1 MMKAAINYMF
11 TIQLFLIIAIV
22 LTSSLVLLGQDLK
35 VTGQVRH
42 RSERVDKDFSDQTAS
57 FGFSFLRTRLNMKF
71 TNEKNHAFI
80 QIQDS
85 RKFGDATNTLT
96 DGSADLLDFHQ
107 AYFVLSDFATE
118 GLNVKLGRQ
127 EVSFANQRLI
137 GAVGWHN
144 VARSF
149 DGVLI
154 SYSDE
159 KYLATAFS
167 LKETETSAVGDVGD
181 KDVRG
186 VWVETSFFAPTR
198 VDLFV
203 INQTLNPGDVLN
215 RNTFGFYSKGSYD
228 LGSFKLS
235 QEIDIAVQSGTNG
248 GNNVSASLIGSRIK
262 LIAKDTP
269 LKYWVGFGY
278 DAVSG
283 DDTTTVDDEA
293 FNTLYATNHKY
304 YGFMDYFL
312 NVPAHTKGSGLTD
325 IIVSAGLSP
334 VSKVSAKVDYHFMST
349 SQDVP
354 SGNDIGSEIDF
365 TGSYGYSKDLKIVAG
380 VSIFSPGDVF
390 KAWNGEDTS
399 TWGYL
404 MTIYNF

>member
-1 MMKAAINYMF
+1 MKR
-11 TIQLFLIIAIV
+11 LIIIA
-22 LTSSLVLLGQDLK
+22 LLSVTGFILLIMNTAVGQNMEIS
-35 VTGQVRH
+35 GQVRH
-42 RSERVDKDFSDQTAS
+42 RSERSDKDFSDQTAS

-149 DGVLI
+149 DGVLFT
-154 SYSDE
+154 YSQE
-159 KYLATAFS
+159 KYKATAFS
-167 LKETETSAVGDVGD
+167 LKETETSAVGDIGD

-186 VWVETSFFAPTR
+186 VWVETSFIAPTR
-198 VDLFV
+198 VDLFF
-203 INQTLNPGDVLN
+203 INQNLNPGDVLD
-215 RNTFGFYSKGSYD
+215 RNTFGVYSKGNYD
-228 LGSFKLS
+228 IGTFKLS

-248 GNNVSASLIGSRIK
+248 GNNVSATLFGSRIK
-262 LIAKDTP
+262 LTAKDTP
-269 LKYWVGFGY
+269 LKYWFGIGY

-283 DDTTTVDDEA
+283 DDSTTVDDEA

-312 NVPAHTKGSGLTD
+312 NVPANTKGAGLTD
-325 IIVSAGLSP
+325 IVVSAGVTP
-334 VSKVSAKVDYHFMST
+334 VSKLSVKVDYHLMST
-349 SQDVP
+349 SRDVTA
-354 SGNDIGSEIDF
+354 GNDIGSEIDF
-365 TGSYGYSKDLKIVAG
+365 TGSYGYSKDLKIIAG
-380 VSIFSPGDVF
+380 ISIFTPGDVF

-404 MTIYNF
+404 MTVYNF